1 MAEVWGDRQAE
12 GSSPRVRGKPRISL
26 SPSSSPG
33 SSRACRENGGDP
45 KKTNTSDG
53 SSPRVRGKPPRHPVG
68 GAHPRLIPARAGKT
82 WSRTASGRT
91 PRAHPRACGENVTLP
106 VSIVVYGGSSP
117 RVRGK
122 PHQQRHPLTRARL
135 IPARAGKTRGCSR
148 AGTPR
153 PAHPRACGEN
163 DVHAAASGRF
173 GGSSPRVRGKRAP
186 PSSAG
191 HRGRLIPARAGK
203 TRKPPASPPPETA
216 HPRACGENDVPAA
229 PVLPQLGS
237 SPRVR
242 GKRGH
247 PPGHR
252 VGAGLIPAR
261 AGKTARGGRPPRAS
275 RAHPRACGENRHCEG
290 GAHGERGSSPRV
302 RGKRPEPR
310 PGFSRLRL
318 IPARAGKQERRSR
331 SPRGARL
338 IPARAGKTAWTA
350 SGGPRTAARVRGK
363 LVPHLQ
369 DRAPRRLIP
378 ACAGKTRPR
387 AGNHPATPAHPRVC
401 GENSRAALYPAM
413 RVGSSPRVRGKP
425 RRQHH
430 HLPPRRL
437 IPACAGK
444 TASSP
449 RIARPRRAHPRVCG
463 ENIFKWHRR
472 SRRTGSS
479 PRVRGKREQ
488 VPWPVPREG
497 LIPACAGKTLAPAVG
512 PGPHEAHPRVC
523 GENGRPPRITAPHT
537 GSSPRVRGKHRGRPR
552 HRGQGGLIPACA
564 GKTTTQQRCNAL
576 ATAHPRVCGENS
588 TSAASMPFL
597 QDSSPR
603 VRGKPPGRGVARAA
617 LGLIPA
623 CAGKTSALGS
633 RWRPRGLIPAC
644 AGKTPGTCARGR
656 RRAAHPRVCGENS
669 RTSPTSAA
677 ALGSSPRVRGKPL
690 GLLFAGI
697 ASGLIPA
704 CAGKTRAM
712 RARAR
717 SPAAHPRVCGENVL
731 SRPDHRAARGSS
743 PRVRG
748 KPLELGGL
756 DADGRLIPA
765 CAGKT
770 RTRPH
775 SPGRAGAHPRVC
787 GENLP
792 GDQPPRPA
800 LGSSPRVRGKRGL
813 QRRPRGFAGLIPACA
828 GKTPMQALALARFSA
843 HPRVCGENALPGP
856 VGRDD
861 DGSSPRVRGKPALGH
876 TQTYDKRLIPACAG
890 KT

>member
-1 MAEVWGDRQAE
+1 MHAEA
-12 GSSPRVRGKPRISL
+12 SVRF
-26 SPSSSPG
+26 
-33 SSRACRENGGDP
+33 E
-45 KKTNTSDG
+45 
-53 SSPRVRGKPPRHPVG
+53 
-68 GAHPRLIPARAGKT
+68 
-82 WSRTASGRT
+82 
-91 PRAHPRACGENVTLP
+91 
-106 VSIVVYGGSSP
+106 
-117 RVRGK
+117 
-122 PHQQRHPLTRARL
+122 
-135 IPARAGKTRGCSR
+135 
-148 AGTPR
+148 
-153 PAHPRACGEN
+153 
-163 DVHAAASGRF
+163 
-173 GGSSPRVRGKRAP
+173 GSSPRVRGKRAP

-261 AGKTARGGRPPRAS
+261 AGKTGTVKGARTVNE
-275 RAHPRACGENRHCEG
+275 AHPRACGENGLSLGLGFRGSGSSPRVRENRSAVHDPP
-290 GAHGERGSSPRV
+290 AVPGSSPRV
-302 RGKRPEPR
+302 RGKRPGPQAVGVG
-310 PGFSRLRL
+310 PRL
-318 IPARAGKQERRSR
+318 IPAC
-331 SPRGARL
+331 
-338 IPARAGKTAWTA
+338 AGKTRSA
-350 SGGPRTAARVRGK
+350 SAAARAARAHPRVCGENDMTRRHARVCDGSSPRVRGK
-363 LVPHLQ
+363 
-369 DRAPRRLIP
+369 RARGRGITRRRRLIP
-378 ACAGKTRPR
+378 ACAGKTPGRPCTR
-387 AGNHPATPAHPRVC
+387 PCGWAHPRVC
-401 GENSRAALYPAM
+401 GENNADNTITFPRA
-413 RVGSSPRVRGKP
+413 GSSPRVRGKP
-425 RRQHH
+425 PVVR
-430 HLPPRRL
+430 
-437 IPACAGK
+437 
-444 TASSP
+444 
-449 RIARPRRAHPRVCG
+449 
-463 ENIFKWHRR
+463 E
-472 SRRTGSS
+472 SRD
-479 PRVRGKREQ
+479 
-488 VPWPVPREG
+488 
-497 LIPACAGKTLAPAVG
+497 L
-512 PGPHEAHPRVC
+512 
-523 GENGRPPRITAPHT
+523 
-537 GSSPRVRGKHRGRPR
+537 
-552 HRGQGGLIPACA
+552 GGLIPACA
-564 GKTTTQQRCNAL
+564 GKTSSNGTAGPVGP
-576 ATAHPRVCGENS
+576 AHPRVCGENGNRS
-588 TSAASMPFL
+588 RGRYPGKG
-597 QDSSPR
+597 SSPR
-603 VRGKPPGRGVARAA
+603 VRGKRTAAAHHGAAHRLIPACAGKTPGPPSTSRARWAHPRVCGENDNATALQCARHGSSPRVRGKLDERGLDALPPRLIPACAGKTPRPRCGTSSPGAHPRVCGENLAQPGEDTAA
-617 LGLIPA
+617 AGSSPRVRGKLLQPLQKPLWLGLIPA